1 MSAPSNRPTSPHLQA
16 YKLPLTGIISIT
28 HRITGVLLSGG
39 LILFVVILS
48 AIAQGQS
55 TYDKMQLLTAFW
67 PIKLCYWG
75 FTYALVFHFCHG
87 IRHLFW
93 DAGKSFDRDIMDRL
107 AILELSVSL
116 VITIYLLLFL

>member
-39 LILFVVILS
+39 LLFFVVIVS
-48 AIAQGQS
+48 VIAQGPS
-55 TYDKMQLLTAFW
+55 AYDKMQMLTAYW
-67 PIKLCYWG
+67 PIKLCYGG
-75 FTYALVFHFCHG
+75 FSYALVFHFCHG

-93 DAGKSFDRDIMDRL
+93 DAGKSFERDTMDRL